1 MNNINIIDKHNT
13 KKKVPMPNTKYFI
26 NGELIEIVK
35 LSWNNFLI
43 EEYYCTIKCH
53 LHIGCSCGIENLL
66 KVFSNGNLSSFPRV
80 EKVQKLTLLYGPP
93 TITPMITRE
102 NDTGNKEFIVSDEYY
117 IYGPLNIL
125 DEINF
130 NNELTIQK
138 KNKCYNRTELLKKYG
153 SKINAAP
160 VKPLKTKQNIQ

>member
-1 MNNINIIDKHNT
+1 MNNIINNKQF
-13 KKKVPMPNTKYFI
+13 KKVPLPNTKLFI

-43 EEYYCTIKCH
+43 EEYYCTIKCK

-66 KVFSNGNLSSFPRV
+66 KVFSNGNFEDFPRV
-80 EKVQKLTLLYGPP
+80 QRVTNLTLLYGPP

-102 NDTGNKEFIVSDEYY
+102 NDKGNKEYIVSDEYD

-153 SKINAAP
+153 HKINAAP
-160 VKPLKTKQNIQ
+160 VKPIKNMQKI